1 MPELLKL
8 YLTFF
13 KLGIFNF
20 GGGYAML
27 PLLERELVD
36 NKGYVTK
43 QDLVDYYAIG
53 QCTPGAIAVNVST
66 FIGHKRSGPIG
77 GIVATLGFV
86 SPAFIIIFII
96 ASLLTNFAT
105 NEFVMS
111 ALGGIRVAVFVLVLS
126 AVCKLAK
133 TSIADIWTLLLAI
146 TIIPLGIFVKVIPLY
161 AYVIFAGVYG
171 LVVSIIKE
179 KRSAKYTPKE
189 KFIID
194 EAPEA
199 DKEEPVEVKEENVE
213 EPVKEKH
220 KPNVKG
226 GLIFALGLIIGL
238 ITGFIGMISFLFVK
252 NKKYRSGILTSLFF
266 WTIIF
271 IMAMISVFN
280 GGSPTIFYLYLQFFK
295 IGFLAFGGGLAT
307 IPFLKELGATTGWF
321 TDVDLANMIA
331 VSESTP
337 GAMGVNMSTY
347 VGYTVALKEYGG
359 NYFIAFLGSIISTAG
374 LISPSII
381 VILVISLFLAKFKD
395 NKYVKYTFYGLRAAS
410 FALIVVALYSIL
422 QLSIFNIYHIMGNA
436 QTDGIIYS
444 IQNASYYAEYY
455 YGRSDFFTNIASFF
469 TLLIDYK
476 ALALALVLGIL
487 VFKFKKHPIIY
498 IVLAAVV
505 GIILRM

>member
-1 MPELLKL
+1 MPELLRL

-66 FIGHKRSGPIG
+66 FIGHKRRGPIG

-86 SPAFIIIFII
+86 SPAFFIIFII

-189 KFIID
+189 EFISD
-194 EAPEA
+194 EPEA
-199 DKEEPVEVKEENVE
+199 EDKVEEPAEVKEEAV
-213 EPVKEKH
+213 VEKH
-220 KPNVKG
+220 KPNVKN
-226 GLIFALGLIIGL
+226 GLIYALGLIIGL

-280 GGSPTIFYLYLQFFK
+280 GGSPTIFYLYFQFFK

-444 IQNASYYAEYY
+444 IQNASYYAEHY